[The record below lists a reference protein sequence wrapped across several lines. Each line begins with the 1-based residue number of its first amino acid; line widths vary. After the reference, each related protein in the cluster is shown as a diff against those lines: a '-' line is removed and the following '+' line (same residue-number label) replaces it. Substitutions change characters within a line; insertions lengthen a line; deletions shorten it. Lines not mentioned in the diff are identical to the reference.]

1 MLLKDASVRN
11 TLVAELAQLAPV
23 PALPAESDLL
33 IERIR
38 ESADDPGF
46 PGAVLV
52 AFHDGRLRFY
62 AVAETDAEWRELAP
76 LLMASIGA
84 TTTNFSGKLDQG
96 WDEDPIVR
104 KVRSHSVFAVS
115 RFEAYGDP
123 QREQIALQA
132 LARLQTLLRHA
143 AELPRSL
150 PRSTSQALFDFRVAL
165 AAGDR
170 SAAEGILSY
179 LREEMRIDA
188 LNRAFLE
195 IRLDEAFG
203 DWTQLVSRDSF
214 QLLCLTR
221 RPPTVT
227 SAMVEALYH
236 TAIDS
241 AEQADDAQAAV
252 EAFRRE
258 ILDRNQ
264 SGTLFAIC
272 PPEPRPAVGKAFLLA
287 TLAAEAPDVA
297 LIERLETAAQSWSE
311 DDARFFHHLRT
322 LAPITAVSQPEVAP
336 AVSPA
341 IGQFEYEAQLARAR
355 DEQSPPTLERAQA
368 ILMAAMALQSLE
380 AYQIALEYVARLDA
394 TARER
399 LLANLFMRRAWED
412 MSQYSAS
419 GGRVPHDWREWIELL
434 PNMTPAQATAWA
446 DAAVTEHP
454 IAVQLQRP
462 EDVASLISALNNP
475 PIEAQERLFEALP
488 MLVEWAQADYHW
500 PNQDYVTLYKKLF
513 DLLLWSSNRSESL
526 YKALNA
532 VLTAMLEV
540 GLDHNQY
547 RATLADLGDTLPQL
561 SGARDLD
568 WLCDL
573 AELTISY
580 PCPDAEGRARFWQQ
594 LLTVIETYR
603 TRVTSVQRSVLEE
616 IAGILGLSDSLVMLP
631 STLATT
637 TSTSKRT
644 FDHCV
649 VGIYTLTDGVGER
662 VARILDEEYPG
673 INVRVN
679 HDKVNTPQ
687 LRDLAKRADI
697 FVICWLSAKHAATD
711 SIKQER
717 TSEQATIYA
726 LGKGTSSIC
735 REIRGCLNSQE
746 RDR

>member
-11 TLVAELAQLAPV
+11 TLVAELAQLAPL
-23 PALPAESDLL
+23 PALTAGSDRL

-52 AFHDGRLRFY
+52 AFHDGQLRFY

-84 TTTNFSGKLDQG
+84 TTTNFSGKLGQG
-96 WDEDPIVR
+96 SDEDPVVQ
-104 KVRSHSVFAVS
+104 KVRSHGVYAVS

-132 LARLQTLLRHA
+132 LVRLQTLLRRA

-170 SAAEGILSY
+170 SAAERILSY

-203 DWTQLVSRDSF
+203 DWTRLVSRDSF
-214 QLLCLTR
+214 QALCLTR

-236 TAIDS
+236 TTIDS

-258 ILDRNQ
+258 ILDRNH

-272 PPEPRPAVGKAFLLA
+272 PPEPRPAIGKAFLLA
-287 TLAAEAPDVA
+287 TLAAETPDVA
-297 LIERLETAAQSWSE
+297 LIERLDTAAQSWSE
-311 DDARFFHHLRT
+311 DEAHFFHHLRT
-322 LAPITAVSQPEVAP
+322 LAPISAVSQPDVAP
-336 AVSPA
+336 AIRPS
-341 IGQFEYEAQLARAR
+341 IGQFEYEAQLATAR
-355 DEQSPPTLERAQA
+355 EEQLPPTPERAQA
-368 ILMAAMALQSLE
+368 ILMAAMAMQSLE
-380 AYQIALEYVARLDA
+380 AYQIALAYVARLDA

-399 LLANLFMRRAWED
+399 LLANRFMRQAWED
-412 MSQYSAS
+412 MSQFSAV
-419 GGRVPHDWREWIELL
+419 GGRVPRDWREWIELL
-434 PNMTPAQATAWA
+434 PSMTPAQATTWA

-462 EDVASLISALNNP
+462 EDVASLVSALNNP
-475 PIEAQERLFEALP
+475 PIEAQEQLVEALP
-488 MLVEWAQADYHW
+488 ALVEWAQADYLW
-500 PNQDYVTLYKKLF
+500 PNKALAALYVQLF
-513 DLLLWSSNRSESL
+513 DLLLLSSNRSENI
-526 YKALNA
+526 YKALTALLVGMLA
-532 VLTAMLEV
+532 VGVDSA
-540 GLDHNQY
+540 QY
-547 RATLADLGDTLPQL
+547 SATLADLGDALSSL

-573 AELTISY
+573 AELTITY
-580 PCPDAEGRARFWQQ
+580 PCPDPEGRARFWRQ
-594 LLTVIETYR
+594 LITMVAAYR
-603 TRVTSVQRSVLEE
+603 TRLTSTQHSILAEV
-616 IAGILGLSDSLVMLP
+616 AGILGLSDTLAMLP
-631 STLATT
+631 SPPATPA
-637 TSTSKRT
+637 SSAKSK
-644 FDHCV
+644 FDHFV
-649 VGIYTLTDGVGER
+649 VGIYTLTDGSGER
-662 VARILDEEYPG
+662 VAKLLEGEYPG
-673 INVRVN
+673 ISVRVN
-679 HDKVNTPQ
+679 HDAVSTPQ
-687 LRDLAKRADI
+687 LRELAKRADI

-711 SIKQER
+711 AINQVR
-717 TSEQATIYA
+717 PTDRVTIYA
-726 LGKGTSSIC
+726 PGKGASSIY
-735 REIRGCLNSQE
+735 REVCSRLNARE
-746 RDR
+746 KV